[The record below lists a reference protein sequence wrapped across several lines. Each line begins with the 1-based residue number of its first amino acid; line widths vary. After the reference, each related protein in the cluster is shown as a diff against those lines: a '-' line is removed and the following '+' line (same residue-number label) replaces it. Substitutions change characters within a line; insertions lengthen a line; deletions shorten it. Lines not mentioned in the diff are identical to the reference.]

1 MGRTPDMTR
10 RMTRRTGA
18 RAPNLACLVAAFL
31 AAGCSVFGG
40 QPNSDAETPASPPVE
55 SETSASGTT
64 GPEQPDSPPPS
75 VAFDERLLAG
85 DYESVLAIYAA
96 DTTLHA
102 NEGATYL
109 AALAAARTGH
119 PAHDPDRASELFRR
133 LLERHPDTGHRFEAE
148 VYLDILARERE
159 LRATVRRLDRELQQL
174 KAIDLGQVPAG
185 QP

>member
-10 RMTRRTGA
+10 GTETRG
-18 RAPNLACLVAAFL
+18 PSLACLVAAVL
-31 AAGCSVFGG
+31 TAGCSAFGG
-40 QPNSDAETPASPPVE
+40 QPNSDAETPASPPAE
-55 SETSASGTT
+55 SEASASETT
-64 GPEQPDSPPPS
+64 GSEEPDGAPPPVS
-75 VAFDERLLAG
+75 FDERLLAG

-102 NEGATYL
+102 HEGATYL

-119 PAHDPDRASELFRR
+119 PAHDPDRASELFGR
-133 LLERHPDTGHRFEAE
+133 LLARHPDTAHRFEAE
-148 VYLDILARERE
+148 LYLELLARERE

>member
-1 MGRTPDMTR
+1 
-10 RMTRRTGA
+10 MTRRTGT
-18 RAPNLACLVAAFL
+18 RAPNLACLVAAVL

-40 QPNSDAETPASPPVE
+40 QPNSDTEPPPAPPAEREEPASGATG
-55 SETSASGTT
+55 SSAA
-64 GPEQPDSPPPS
+64 DNPPPS
-75 VAFDERLLAG
+75 ASLDERLLAG

-102 NEGATYL
+102 NERATYM
-109 AALAAARTGH
+109 AALAAARMGH
-119 PAHDPDRASELFRR
+119 PAHDPDRAVELFDR
-133 LLERHPDTGHRFEAE
+133 LLARHPDTAHRFEAE

-174 KAIDLGQVPAG
+174 KAIDLGQAPAD

>member
-1 MGRTPDMTR
+1 MTR
-10 RMTRRTGA
+10 RRGM
-18 RAPNLACLVAAFL
+18 RAPILACLVAASL

-40 QPNSDAETPASPPVE
+40 QPNSEAETPASFPVE
-55 SETSASGTT
+55 RDASDSATT
-64 GPEQPDSPPPS
+64 GSPEPDGPPPAAS
-75 VAFDERLLAG
+75 LDERLLAG

-102 NEGATYL
+102 NEHATYL
-109 AALAAARTGH
+109 AALAAARRGH
-119 PAHDPDRASELFRR
+119 PAHDPDRATELFDR
-133 LLERHPDTGHRFEAE
+133 LLERHPDTEHQFEAE

-174 KAIDLGQVPAG
+174 KAIDLGQVPAD